1 MKDLVKFI
9 VENAD
14 KFKYDENN
22 RIINLEECFID
33 NDIFE
38 NCNGIAFSRDKKYR
52 LTPEPEYVPFDYTDD
67 LLGMKIVSKNLEFRT
82 TISSQSKKGI
92 YFQNDDNSYP
102 YDALLRA
109 FTQFEGIDKPNDKPC
124 GKLKGD
130 SNV

>member
-14 KFKYDENN
+14 KFKYDEDG
-22 RIINLEECFID
+22 IITNLEHLNQGGKFVPSQGRSFHKEYT
-33 NDIFE
+33 
-38 NCNGIAFSRDKKYR
+38 YR

-102 YDALLRA
+102 YDTLLRA

-124 GKLKGD
+124 GKLKG
-130 SNV
+130 